1 MSTGFDFSTRMY
13 FSQFYGS
20 KNCQQNECCQWNMGG
35 TVHNCGKLKTSSTFK
50 NIIFNRKFWLNTIHF
65 PHKLQTSVIR
75 PLLSLFPI
83 FCIIYWIAAWLALL
97 ITQSIDP
104 DLFSSLLFQRALPLA
119 QEGRREGG
127 EQVVPAPH
135 HLRPRRSHM
144 LGNKKRLRSLPRLC
158 TTGFFKTR

>member
-65 PHKLQTSVIR
+65 PHKFQSITHFSYTPSAVII
-75 PLLSLFPI
+75 PYILHNLLNSRLIGSFNYAIDWPWPI
-83 FCIIYWIAAWLALL
+83 FKSIISA
-97 ITQSIDP
+97 
-104 DLFSSLLFQRALPLA
+104 RA
-119 QEGRREGG
+119 
-127 EQVVPAPH
+127 
-135 HLRPRRSHM
+135 
-144 LGNKKRLRSLPRLC
+144 
-158 TTGFFKTR
+158 TTGTRRTARRRRASRARASSSSS